1 MSVEKIVNVTIKD
14 NAADVEKDINKLNKA
29 LDETEKK
36 AIDVNSSFED
46 VYDELKPLT
55 TRLGEAEDRMYE
67 LALAGR
73 QNTEE
78 YRELLK
84 ATANYRQVQIQ
95 TDLVVDTAAQTMTQK
110 LGGALEGAASGFAL
124 VQGAM
129 NLFGNESEEIEKAL
143 LKVQSAMALAQGIEG
158 VRTALPLF
166 TTLGNTIKTK
176 VVTAFTSL
184 KGAIAAT
191 GIGALVVAI
200 GGLIYAMDEYNST
213 LEETIENEEKLREIQ
228 SKNAKELD
236 ETAKKR
242 EEERNRRKGG
252 LNDLKRELEL
262 LEAQGASEDKLFKL
276 RKDILDKELFNL
288 EVRRS
293 TFIKNNAEE
302 KAIRDNAIEQIKNKQ
317 NEIAI
322 LDAKYANSSKKTIK
336 EVKKFTT
343 EVKQE
348 TDNTLDEFNRKRFQD
363 EAEEKSKL
371 LLEIERLEN
380 EYLNKQ
386 LSAQQQ
392 EENAVREKYF
402 NIIELAKKHKED
414 VKLLEEAQGNEL
426 AAIREK
432 YKEDEI
438 ADVEEVQN
446 VKFDLINKNL
456 ANISNLLGLFRVE
469 NEKDA
474 KKQFEVNKA
483 LSLAQASIQTFQAV
497 TGALTA
503 GGNPIKLA
511 TGAQFVEAGI
521 AAAIGAANIAKIAK
535 TKFKGAD
542 ISASSGGS
550 SITSA
555 STQQLSSPN
564 FNVVGATGISQ
575 TEELQ
580 PVKAYVVS
588 GDVTT
593 AQSLDRNRIQN
604 ATF

>member
-1 MSVEKIVNVTIKD
+1 MAVEKIVNVTIND

-29 LDETEKK
+29 GENLESTFK
-36 AIDVNSSFED
+36 DVNHTFEE
-46 VYDELKPLT
+46 VYGELQPLT

-67 LALAGR
+67 LALAGK

-550 SITSA
+550 SIASA

>member
-1 MSVEKIVNVTIKD
+1 
-14 NAADVEKDINKLNKA
+14 
-29 LDETEKK
+29 
-36 AIDVNSSFED
+36 
-46 VYDELKPLT
+46 
-55 TRLGEAEDRMYE
+55 MYE
-67 LALAGR
+67 LALAGK

-593 AQSLDRNRIQN
+593 AQALDRNRIQN

>member
-1 MSVEKIVNVTIKD
+1 MAVEKIVNVTIND

-29 LDETEKK
+29 GENLESTFK
-36 AIDVNSSFED
+36 DVNHTFEE
-46 VYDELKPLT
+46 VYGELQPLT

-67 LALAGR
+67 LALAGK

-252 LNDLKRELEL
+252 LNDIKRELEL
-262 LEAQGASEDKLFKL
+262 LEAQGA
-276 RKDILDKELFNL
+276 
-288 EVRRS
+288 
-293 TFIKNNAEE
+293 
-302 KAIRDNAIEQIKNKQ
+302 
-317 NEIAI
+317 
-322 LDAKYANSSKKTIK
+322 
-336 EVKKFTT
+336 
-343 EVKQE
+343 
-348 TDNTLDEFNRKRFQD
+348 
-363 EAEEKSKL
+363 
-371 LLEIERLEN
+371 
-380 EYLNKQ
+380 
-386 LSAQQQ
+386 
-392 EENAVREKYF
+392 
-402 NIIELAKKHKED
+402 
-414 VKLLEEAQGNEL
+414 
-426 AAIREK
+426 
-432 YKEDEI
+432 
-438 ADVEEVQN
+438 
-446 VKFDLINKNL
+446 
-456 ANISNLLGLFRVE
+456 
-469 NEKDA
+469 
-474 KKQFEVNKA
+474 
-483 LSLAQASIQTFQAV
+483 
-497 TGALTA
+497 
-503 GGNPIKLA
+503 
-511 TGAQFVEAGI
+511 
-521 AAAIGAANIAKIAK
+521 
-535 TKFKGAD
+535 
-542 ISASSGGS
+542 
-550 SITSA
+550 
-555 STQQLSSPN
+555 
-564 FNVVGATGISQ
+564 
-575 TEELQ
+575 
-580 PVKAYVVS
+580 
-588 GDVTT
+588 
-593 AQSLDRNRIQN
+593 
-604 ATF
+604 

>member
-1 MSVEKIVNVTIKD
+1 MAVEKIVNVTIND

-29 LDETEKK
+29 GENLESTFK
-36 AIDVNSSFED
+36 DVNHTFEE
-46 VYDELKPLT
+46 VYGELQPLT

-67 LALAGR
+67 LALAGK

-252 LNDLKRELEL
+252 LNDLTRELEL

-564 FNVVGATGISQ
+564 FNVVGASGISQ

-593 AQSLDRNRIQN
+593 AQALDRNRIQN

>member
-1 MSVEKIVNVTIKD
+1 MAVEKIVNINIKD
-14 NAADVEKDINKLNKA
+14 NANDVEKDIRSLNKA
-29 LDETEKK
+29 GQELEQTYK
-36 AIDVNSSFED
+36 DVNSTFED
-46 VYDELKPLT
+46 VYGELKPLT
-55 TRLGEAEDRMYE
+55 ARLGEAEDRLYE
-67 LALAGR
+67 LALAGK
-73 QNTEE
+73 QNTQE

-95 TDLVVDTAAQTMTQK
+95 TDLVVDTAAQTMSQK

-129 NLFGNESEEIEKAL
+129 GLFGTESEEVEKAL

-166 TTLGNTIKTK
+166 SALGNVIKTN
-176 VVTAFTSL
+176 VVGAFQTL

-200 GGLIYAMDEYNST
+200 GSLIYAMEEYNST
-213 LEETIENEEKLREIQ
+213 LEETIENEEKLKEIQ

-262 LEAQGASEDKLFKL
+262 LEAQGASEDKLYKL

-302 KAIRDNAIEQIKNKQ
+302 KAIRDNAIEQIKDKQ
-317 NEIAI
+317 NQIAI
-322 LDAKYANSSKKTIK
+322 LDAKYANSSKKTVT
-336 EVKKFTT
+336 EFKKFTT

-348 TDNTLDEFNRKRFQD
+348 TDNTLDEFNRKRFAD
-363 EAEEKSKL
+363 EAEEKVKL
-371 LLEIERLEN
+371 LMEIERLEN
-380 EYLNKQ
+380 EFLDSQ
-386 LSAQQQ
+386 LSIQQQ
-392 EENAVREKYF
+392 EINAVEDKYF
-402 NIIELAKKHKED
+402 QILELAKKHKED
-414 VKLLEEAQGNEL
+414 TTLLEEARESEL
-426 AAIREK
+426 ASIRAK
-432 YKEDEI
+432 YT
-438 ADVEEVQN
+438 VEEVADAEEVQKT
-446 VKFDLINKNL
+446 KFDLVNKNL

-521 AAAIGAANIAKIAK
+521 AAAIGTANIAKIAK
-535 TKFKGAD
+535 TKFNSA
-542 ISASSGGS
+542 ASSISNSVS
-550 SITSA
+550 SISSA
-555 STQQLSSPN
+555 STQQLSTPN
-564 FNVVGATGISQ
+564 FNVVGASGISQ
-575 TEELQ
+575 TENLQ

-593 AQSLDRNRIQN
+593 AQALDRNRIQN